1 MEELTKLADMRA
13 EWISANSYAVRRTNL
28 QTGVGASNASLKAMI
43 NVLNDAG
50 EDDVLTGGTDAD
62 WFFAAID
69 DLVTDLSVGEL
80 VDLL

>member
-1 MEELTKLADMRA
+1 
-13 EWISANSYAVRRTNL
+13 
-28 QTGVGASNASLKAMI
+28 MI
-43 NVLNDAG
+43 NVLNNAG

-69 DLVTDLSVGEL
+69 DLLTDLFAGEL